1 MNDIGNAE
9 TNIVQL
15 VSSLREIFICIRQS
29 GLQLS
34 TDKYEIATNTMKFF
48 GDNISAKRISPEKTK
63 ITEVLDNFKMPKT
76 TKQIKRLEGFAQFFH
91 NYIFNLV
98 ETVSSFYKLL
108 RRDAVIGTTE
118 EHKKT
123 LEVKK
128 NELMEAT
135 IILFRLAKPGLH
147 YVVFSFCDAS

>member
-15 VSSLREIFICIRQS
+15 VLSLREIFICIRQS

-48 GDNISAKRISPEKTK
+48 GDNISAERISPEKTK
-63 ITEVLDNFKMPKT
+63 ITETLDNFKMPKT
-76 TKQIKRLEGFAQFFH
+76 TKQKKRLIGFTQFFH

-98 ETVSSFYKLL
+98 ETVSSFYMLL
-108 RRDAVIGTTE
+108 KTTIV
-118 EHKKT
+118 
-123 LEVKK
+123 L
-128 NELMEAT
+128 L
-135 IILFRLAKPGLH
+135 RLAKPGLH
-147 YVVFSFCDAS
+147 YVVFLLR